1 MITDFIN
8 GLSQFYHYENDLSN
22 ITKIMCDSSLFFKE
36 HFIHF
41 FFPDIDISQIK
52 EVIRERTDSNDG
64 DSRVD
69 LYLQMQNDDMP
80 YLIEVK
86 INDTNHHFG
95 QYEHSYNV
103 PKERLGYITNYEL
116 RQEGYDVKT
125 WTEFYDYISK
135 VNEANREDKD
145 LVTGYIKYLKST
157 CSIIKFT
164 KPMKLQYLF
173 SLYEFFNILPVL
185 FRKDKDNYELKDGR
199 IYEAQLKK
207 GILAFDFYLKPLVYE
222 ANYSFYGQF
231 DIYFEREEPL
241 ITMFIQDCKEY
252 KNVISKILRS
262 TWQESQL
269 FEEPR
274 VCPDVWGNNG
284 IWFDMKSEVFAK
296 IQEMKSIDEQKR
308 MLESFIEEVI
318 NAFLSKAQESIS

>member
-1 MITDFIN
+1 
-8 GLSQFYHYENDLSN
+8 
-22 ITKIMCDSSLFFKE
+22 
-36 HFIHF
+36 
-41 FFPDIDISQIK
+41 
-52 EVIRERTDSNDG
+52 
-64 DSRVD
+64 
-69 LYLQMQNDDMP
+69 
-80 YLIEVK
+80 
-86 INDTNHHFG
+86 
-95 QYEHSYNV
+95 
-103 PKERLGYITNYEL
+103 
-116 RQEGYDVKT
+116 
-125 WTEFYDYISK
+125 
-135 VNEANREDKD
+135 
-145 LVTGYIKYLKST
+145 
-157 CSIIKFT
+157 
-164 KPMKLQYLF
+164 MKLQYLF